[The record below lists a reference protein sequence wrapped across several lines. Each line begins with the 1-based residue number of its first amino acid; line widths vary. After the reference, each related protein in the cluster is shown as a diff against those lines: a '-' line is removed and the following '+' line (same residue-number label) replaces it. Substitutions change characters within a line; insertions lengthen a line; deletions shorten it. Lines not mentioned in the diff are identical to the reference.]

1 MAARIQEGS
10 DKSLTLTADDGKE
23 TTYYP
28 DRQVFVTLG
37 SLKVV
42 KSLEQ
47 SAEDG
52 GRPKFTTSVSG
63 VATLNGGSM
72 AAIGIPSIP
81 SAKSFALGI
90 TGTEES
96 TEPVP
101 NSEASELVGPF
112 GQSVGMVHLDFAPS
126 DWELDTE
133 DSWFLHL
140 TISIEAI
147 ADIAGAINDRSNVA
161 MEACLRL
168 KNIYSRAHP
177 MAPISRQEDMFLR
190 PRNFGSEDRH
200 TQPAYGVVVGLRLFD
215 APLPVMESIEE
226 DEVEPA
232 PKKPDP
238 LLLLADR
245 IEQARITIKW
255 VGGLLIGAVI
265 FLALRTH

>member
-10 DKSLTLTADDGKE
+10 DKSLIFTADDGKE

-28 DRQVFVTLG
+28 DRQIFVTLS

-47 SAEDG
+47 SAEEG
-52 GRPKFTTSVSG
+52 GRPKFTISVSG

-81 SAKSFALGI
+81 STKSFALGI
-90 TGTEES
+90 TGTEDS
-96 TEPVP
+96 TEPAP

-112 GQSVGMVHLDFAPS
+112 GRSVGMVHLDFSPS

-133 DSWFLHL
+133 DSWSLHL

-147 ADIAGAINDRSNVA
+147 ADIAGAINARSNVV

-177 MAPISRQEDMFLR
+177 MAPISRREDVFLR
-190 PRNFGSEDRH
+190 PQDIGSEDRN
-200 TQPAYGVVVGLRLFD
+200 TQPAYGVVVDLRLFD
-215 APLPVMESIEE
+215 GPLPVMENIP
-226 DEVEPA
+226 EVEAEPA
-232 PKKPDP
+232 PQKSDP
-238 LLLLADR
+238 LLLLAER
-245 IEQARITIKW
+245 LEQARITLKW